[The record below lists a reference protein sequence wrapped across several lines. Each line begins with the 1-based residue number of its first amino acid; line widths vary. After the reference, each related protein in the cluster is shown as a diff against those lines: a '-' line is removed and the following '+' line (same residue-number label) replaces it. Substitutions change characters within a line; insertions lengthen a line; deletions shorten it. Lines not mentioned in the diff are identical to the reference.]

1 MFVQVEI
8 VQKQCAQ
15 AQQAVHQL
23 QEAQAGS
30 SHLQSQLGRL
40 QQSQHSQQQFVTS
53 LEATIAGTNPGDT
66 SHNSNNNNN
75 NNNNDDDYKE
85 MKILDAQGKLCTTK
99 SVVS

>member
-1 MFVQVEI
+1 MEI

-23 QEAQAGS
+23 EEAQAGS
-30 SHLQSQLGRL
+30 NHLQSQLGRL
-40 QQSQHSQQQFVTS
+40 QQSLHSQQQFVTS

-66 SHNSNNNNN
+66 SHNNNNS
-75 NNNNDDDYKE
+75 DYKE
-85 MKILDAQGKLCTTK
+85 KKILDAQGKLCTTK